1 VDGLLR
7 WVALGDGILDLP
19 ALARV
24 LTERMPGVPV
34 SYELSPR
41 QRSRDFEPR
50 WRTPE
55 VPVLNDLREMISR
68 SLRALETV
76 LAQ

>member
-1 VDGLLR
+1 M
-7 WVALGDGILDLP
+7 ALGEGILDLP

-24 LTERMPGVPV
+24 LKERMPGVPV

-55 VPVLNDLREMISR
+55 VPPLPEIREMITR
-68 SLRALETV
+68 SLRALER
-76 LAQ
+76 AARA